1 MRTRYVYKESFACDT
16 GELYNINL
24 SSNYDAILSAQE
36 IFSKINTLRALYV
49 FGTNAKGSISC
60 WGTRIAYIPGRK
72 GYVSINEI
80 ITKLFEITKKQYLTL
95 SFDERFCGRF
105 MDMKLNKL
113 YKQSFEQTEEF
124 IKKANFISAFLLKLK
139 DFIFEFK
146 VFTGLSDYAYREF
159 YVERRVFSLLFMVGF
174 PFKQREGDTPGEMER
189 RVTISVKKDNGET
202 FVVKL
207 YDFHEWENV
216 TTQLF

>member
-1 MRTRYVYKESFACDT
+1 
-16 GELYNINL
+16 
-24 SSNYDAILSAQE
+24 
-36 IFSKINTLRALYV
+36 
-49 FGTNAKGSISC
+49 
-60 WGTRIAYIPGRK
+60 
-72 GYVSINEI
+72 
-80 ITKLFEITKKQYLTL
+80 
-95 SFDERFCGRF
+95 